1 MHTVGCATIGP
12 FGILDGNGSFHGLGV
27 MFFSPFCS
35 KKQNKTKLLATFKK
49 LSVLGSS
56 VPFDLVM
63 TMGILLLLLAVFFF
77 IYTGNLENKIQICF
91 NYLTYILMTE
101 VLRSSNME
109 MSFS

>member
-63 TMGILLLLLAVFFF
+63 TMGILLLLLAVFFHLYWKSGKQNTDLF
-77 IYTGNLENKIQICF
+77 QLSDIYSYDRGTQEL
-91 NYLTYILMTE
+91 
-101 VLRSSNME
+101 
-109 MSFS
+109 